1 MEAGGTAALA
11 CSAMLLVGTFEL
23 VLDNKSRLSI
33 PFTIRRKLGDSQS
46 FYALPGRRQGT
57 IVLYPEKVFEG
68 LRSDLPPDDD
78 LSDKTY
84 AYRQFEHSQTALLEP
99 DAQGRVVLPERLL
112 KRTRLER
119 DVVLIAVGDHLE
131 LWRSDDF
138 AAFEEG
144 MWPDYWQQRASALE
158 EMKRLVEGNGDK
170 SKPAQEKPAEQS

>member
-1 MEAGGTAALA
+1 MF
-11 CSAMLLVGTFEL
+11 LVGTFEL

-33 PFTIRRKLGDSQS
+33 PFTIRRRLGENQS
-46 FYALPGRRQGT
+46 LYALPGRRRGT
-57 IVLYPEKVFEG
+57 IVLYPEKHYEEM
-68 LRSDLPPDDD
+68 RANRPADDD
-78 LSDKTY
+78 LSDAAY
-84 AYRQFEHSQTALLEP
+84 AYREFEHSQTALLEP

-138 AAFEEG
+138 AAFEES

-158 EMKRLVEGNGDK
+158 EMKRLAEGSGEK
-170 SKPAQEKPAEQS
+170 ATPSAEKPAEQR